1 MPAGWKA
8 PTSPVRFK
16 PGASLL
22 LLDGCVLSQDDGT
35 RHWWK
40 LTPDITG
47 QYAGGSWRRVAS
59 SFESPRY
66 FAAAV
71 LADGRV
77 LVAGGSFSRGRPV
90 DVGTAELYDPKLDQ
104 WTRIPAAPDG
114 WPTIGNA
121 PMCVL
126 PNGKVL
132 LGSISDNRCALFN
145 PPADGW
151 QVTVTNVDRTINSAG
166 QTWTLLPDG
175 SVLSLDCDARARAR
189 RYVTGQWIDVAAVP
203 PGLVA
208 NGRTGP
214 AVLLPDGNV
223 LVVGA
228 TNATA
233 LFTPPGT
240 LTPGPSLG
248 QTQAGVPY
256 VGRLGSACLLPN
268 GRVLVTVAP
277 QNALPATNVA
287 VFLEYDP
294 ANRGFTALANLP
306 TSFGP
311 PEAGH
316 MLLLPD
322 GTVLYTNGTSIIQF
336 YKPDPP
342 SSAPD
347 RAPKLAD
354 WPSELS
360 PGGTG
365 AIQGSWLSGLSQT
378 CSSGAQAGPA
388 TNYPLVRLTATQ
400 PNGSVTYCLTEGLT
414 PGGVA
419 TDLEQTASFALPGGL
434 PPGPYQLAVVVN
446 GIASPDYEH
455 TILSTDA
462 DSTPRPEEEALQ
474 REMFWRELNEV
485 HLLMDFVSGR
495 ADKSL
500 SDMSG
505 IPDPANPAELLKW
518 HDAVQ
523 QVCNIRFPPV
533 GSPAS
538 KARQAALLLSVKD
551 KLNGLA
557 DPARGISVAFTS
569 MFSGVAKTGKRD
581 DKPKK
586 DAHGPALIS
595 MISGKAKTEERKED
609 AYGFA
614 VTAYP
619 NLQRQA
625 AKFRFWFG
633 FLPWLALGW
642 AFLTALMSWDV
653 YTSSAALNTV
663 TELENQESHLVQ
675 PGQIFFPTRVDCFGV
690 TGGLD
695 QATIK
700 LTAGDPPEKAPLCRA
715 FAVLELKLATAR
727 PQLAGFTD
735 RHLMKHPVGWIMF
748 MFSPKK
754 NAMGQIDAPREQLAA
769 SVLSIFTN
777 YIIPM
782 MFGLLGTLAGLVRS
796 VWQKVRD
803 STLRPEDARR
813 TVASVP
819 LGLVAGLSVG
829 LIITPSGSAAQGVSN
844 VAGSITLSATAL
856 AFLAGYG
863 AEAFFTM
870 IDELLKRV
878 FSLGNAS
885 SGSKT

>member
-1 MPAGWKA
+1 MPGSWNA
-8 PTSPVRFK
+8 PISPIRFK
-16 PGASLL
+16 PGASVL

-40 LTPDITG
+40 LTPDTKG

-59 SFESPRY
+59 SFESARC

-71 LADGRV
+71 LPDGRV

-90 DVGTAELYDPKLDQ
+90 NVGTAELYDPKLDQ
-104 WTRIPAAPDG
+104 WTRIAAAPDG

-121 PMCVL
+121 PLCVL
-126 PNGKVL
+126 PDGKVL
-132 LGSISDNRCALFN
+132 LGSISDNRCALFI
-145 PPADGW
+145 PATDGW
-151 QVTVTNVDRTINSAG
+151 QVTVTNVDSTINSAG

-189 RYVTGQWIDVAAVP
+189 RYVTGQWIDASALP

-214 AVLLPDGNV
+214 AVLLPDGSV

-233 LFTPPGT
+233 LFRPQANLSRGPG
-240 LTPGPSLG
+240 LG

-256 VGRLGSACLLPN
+256 VGTLGSACLLPN
-268 GRVLVTVAP
+268 GRVLLTVAP
-277 QNALPATNVA
+277 ENALPPANA
-287 VFLEYDP
+287 AIFMEYDP
-294 ANRGFTALANLP
+294 VSGGFTALANLP
-306 TSFGP
+306 ASPGP
-311 PEAGH
+311 PETGH

-322 GTVLYTNGTSIIQF
+322 GTVLYTNGTSTIQF
-336 YKPDPP
+336 YKPDGP
-342 SSAPD
+342 SSVPD
-347 RAPKLAD
+347 RAPRLAD
-354 WPSELS
+354 WPTELTS
-360 PGGTG
+360 GGTG
-365 AIQGSWLSGLSQT
+365 TIQGSWLSGLSQA
-378 CSSGAQAGPA
+378 CSSGARAGPA

-400 PNGSVTYCLTEGLT
+400 PNGSVTYCLTEGLN

-419 TDLEQTASFALPGGL
+419 TDLEQTASFTLPNGL
-434 PPGPYQLAVVVN
+434 SPGPYQLAVVVN

-455 TILSTDA
+455 TITSKDA
-462 DSTPRPEEEALQ
+462 DPAPRPEEENLQ

-495 ADKSL
+495 ADRSL

-505 IPDPANPAELLKW
+505 IPDPANPTEPLKW
-518 HDAVQ
+518 QNAVQ
-523 QVCNIRFPPV
+523 QVCDIRFPPV
-533 GSPAS
+533 GTPAS

-557 DPARGISVAFTS
+557 DPARGISVAYTS
-569 MFSGVAKTGKRD
+569 MFSGVAKSGKVNGKRQ
-581 DKPKK
+581 
-586 DAHGPALIS
+586 
-595 MISGKAKTEERKED
+595 ED

-614 VTAYP
+614 IAAYP
-619 NLQRQA
+619 NLRGQA
-625 AKFRFWFG
+625 ATFRYWFG
-633 FLPWLALGW
+633 KLPWLALVW
-642 AFLTALMSWDV
+642 ALLTALVSWDV

-663 TELENQESHLVQ
+663 TALEDQESHLVQ
-675 PGQIFFPTRVDCFGV
+675 PGQTFFPNSDNCFDVKDGP
-690 TGGLD
+690 D
-695 QATIK
+695 RAKIK
-700 LTAGDPPEKAPLCRA
+700 LNSTAPSVDMSVCRT
-715 FAVLELKLATAR
+715 FAVLEIKLATAR
-727 PQLAGFTD
+727 PELAGFTE

-754 NAMGQIDAPREQLAA
+754 AAMGDINAPREQLAA
-769 SVLSIFTN
+769 SVLSVFTN

-829 LIITPSGSAAQGVSN
+829 LIITPSGSPAEGISN

-878 FSLGNAS
+878 FSLGNS
-885 SGSKT
+885 GSGSKA